1 MLRSTKCESGQI
13 SILVLVMSVAFLL
26 CTFAIGMIAEV
37 LVAQQRLNAK
47 AEATALAGAQELEFN
62 VEESCSVAK
71 EFGLLNFGL
80 TAECAAQETS
90 IEIRVS
96 EPNPNRFLSA
106 FLTNIQAS
114 SRAGIAS
121 DNELHSVD

>member
-1 MLRSTKCESGQI
+1 
-13 SILVLVMSVAFLL
+13 MSVAFLL
-26 CTFAIGMIAEV
+26 CTFAIGKIAEV

-47 AEATALAGAQELEFN
+47 AESIALAGA
-62 VEESCSVAK
+62 SCSVAK

-80 TAECAAQETS
+80 TAECAAQGTS

-106 FLTNIQAS
+106 FLSNIQAS

-121 DNELHSVD
+121 DDQLHSVD